1 MGRSPLNIIYVEN
14 DAALR
19 GLVKSVLESKAE
31 VSKVFDFAIAE
42 EAINFS
48 YKYPAQVALLDVSL
62 GFQAMDGVALGKQL
76 RIANDEIG
84 IVLFTQ
90 HSMSAIAHLVDLK
103 NNEGWSYFQKRA
115 DSNLDHL
122 VEVMQV
128 TSEGNRVLVS
138 DSESATD
145 PAETWS
151 TATLSVRQHVIFSL
165 LASGAHPKEIGK
177 RLGISVESVRQD
189 LSKAYAVL
197 VPKPEPGMDL
207 RVASILS
214 YQKLTNKIN

>member
-1 MGRSPLNIIYVEN
+1 MKHPPLNVIYVEN

-19 GLVKSVLESKAE
+19 GLVKSVLESKDE
-31 VSKVFDFAIAE
+31 VSTVFDFATAE
-42 EAINFS
+42 EAIKFS
-48 YKYPAQVALLDVSL
+48 YKFPAEVALLDVSL

-76 RIANDEIG
+76 KLLNDEIG

-90 HSMSAIAHLVDLK
+90 HSMSAIAHLVDLR
-103 NNEGWSYFQKRA
+103 NSESWSYFQKKA

-128 TSEGNRVLVS
+128 TSMGQSVLVS
-138 DSESATD
+138 ASESVAD
-145 PAETWS
+145 ISEPS
-151 TATLSVRQHVIFSL
+151 SSATLSVRQHVIFSL

-177 RLGISVESVRQD
+177 RLSISVESVRQD

-197 VPKPEPGMDL
+197 VPNPEPGMDL
-207 RVASILS
+207 RVAAILS
-214 YQKLTNKIN
+214 YQKLTNKIS

>member
-19 GLVKSVLESKAE
+19 GLVKSVLESKDE
-31 VSKVFDFAIAE
+31 VSNVFDFGSGE
-42 EAINFS
+42 EALNFS
-48 YKYPAQVALLDVSL
+48 YKSPAQVALLDVSL

-128 TSEGNRVLVS
+128 TSEGNSVLVS

-145 PAETWS
+145 PAETLS
-151 TATLSVRQHVIFSL
+151 AETLSVRQHVIFSL
-165 LASGAHPKEIGK
+165 LASGARPKEIGK